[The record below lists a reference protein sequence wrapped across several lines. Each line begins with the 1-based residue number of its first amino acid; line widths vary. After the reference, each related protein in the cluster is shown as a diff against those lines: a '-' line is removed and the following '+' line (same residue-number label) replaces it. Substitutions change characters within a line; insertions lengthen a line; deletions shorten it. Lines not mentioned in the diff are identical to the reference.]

1 MGIKDGPARVGT
13 VVQVHRRS
21 GPHLA
26 QGRPDPVARYESA
39 YWGTP
44 AAHARAR
51 EAVGVA
57 EFDPEPSAPGKLAK
71 NRRCKSPTGKV

>member
-57 EFDPEPSAPGKLAK
+57 EFDPIRTKLDASTGCGLLCPAPHA
-71 NRRCKSPTGKV
+71 